1 MAAPSSLTSEVLEA
15 INLPNLKP
23 IVSYLSGDDAVT
35 VDMFMQ
41 SEYSSDFM
49 IDTSNIYWGGE
60 IHQGHVFDIYAK
72 FSPTKD
78 PVKVRLDMLQFVAA
92 TQKRYNWN
100 AHLYL
105 TMNQLTL
112 DTWIQK

>member
-1 MAAPSSLTSEVLEA
+1 MVVPSSLTSEVLEA

-41 SEYSSDFM
+41 SEYASDFM
-49 IDTSNIYWGGE
+49 IDTSNIYSGGE

-78 PVKVRLDMLQFVAA
+78 PVKV
-92 TQKRYNWN
+92 
-100 AHLYL
+100 
-105 TMNQLTL
+105 
-112 DTWIQK
+112 